1 MAEIAGNSL
10 KYLTIGP
17 NDEDW
22 GLVVTTVGSQI
33 IEPNACYPAMQHPK
47 TYDFKPQ
54 NGRILDEFQ
63 IVYISEGSGFFE
75 SQSISRQA
83 VEAGTVL
90 LLFPGEKH
98 SYAPNQQQGWCEFWI
113 GFRGKQVEQLLA
125 TNFISPKEAMLKIG
139 LSNSLIALYRDAI
152 RLAEKENIG
161 CQQLLAGVVM
171 HMLGHILYKNR
182 NTRNGSN
189 RTEDIINEAR
199 QLMRERVHHSLHAE
213 EIADTLG
220 VGYSWFRQSF
230 KRTTGIAP
238 AQYIARL
245 LTSRAKEML
254 ISEHLSITETAYA
267 LGFESVGQFS
277 TLFRK
282 IEGVTPRQFRDENR
296 LSYNGE

>member
-1 MAEIAGNSL
+1 MAEFVGNSL

-17 NDEDW
+17 HDEEW
-22 GLVVTTVGSQI
+22 GLVVTTVGTQTI
-33 IEPNACYPAMQHPK
+33 KPNACYPAMQHPE

-54 NGRILDEFQ
+54 NGRVLDEFQ
-63 IVYISEGSGFFE
+63 IVYITEGSGYFE
-75 SQSISRQA
+75 SKSLPRQV
-83 VEAGTVL
+83 VESGTVI
-90 LLFPGEKH
+90 LLFPGEQH

-113 GFRGKQVEQLLA
+113 GFRGKQVEQLLSSEYL
-125 TNFISPKEAMLKIG
+125 SPKEALIKIG
-139 LSNSLIALYRDAI
+139 LSNSLVALYRDAI
-152 RLAEKENIG
+152 RLAEKEKIG

-171 HMLGHILYKNR
+171 HMLGHILYKSR
-182 NTRNGSN
+182 NSRDGSN

-213 EIADTLG
+213 EIANALG

-230 KRTTGIAP
+230 KRVTGIAP

-254 ISEHLSITETAYA
+254 ISEHQTISETAYA

-282 IEGVTPRQFRDENR
+282 IEGVTPRQFRGENR
-296 LSYNGE
+296 LSYDKE

>member
-1 MAEIAGNSL
+1 MADFVGNSL
-10 KYLTIGP
+10 KYLAISP
-17 NDEDW
+17 HDEEW
-22 GLVVTTVGSQI
+22 GLVVTTVGTQT
-33 IEPNACYPAMQHPK
+33 IEPNACYPAMQHPE
-47 TYDFKPQ
+47 TYDFIPQ

-63 IVYISEGSGFFE
+63 IVYITEGSGYFE
-75 SQSISRQA
+75 SHSIPRQT
-83 VEAGTVL
+83 VEAGTAI
-90 LLFPGEKH
+90 LLFPGEQH

-113 GFRGKQVEQLLA
+113 GFRGKQVEQLLSSEFL
-125 TNFISPKEAMLKIG
+125 TPREALIKIG
-139 LSNSLIALYRDAI
+139 LSNSIVALYRDAI
-152 RLAEKENIG
+152 RLAEKEKIG

-171 HMLGHILYKNR
+171 HMLGHILYKSR
-182 NTRNGSN
+182 NSREGSN

-213 EIADTLG
+213 EIADALG

-230 KRTTGIAP
+230 KRITGISP

-254 ISEHLSITETAYA
+254 ISEHQTITETAYA

-282 IEGVTPRQFRDENR
+282 IEGITPRQFREENR
-296 LSYNGE
+296 LSYSND